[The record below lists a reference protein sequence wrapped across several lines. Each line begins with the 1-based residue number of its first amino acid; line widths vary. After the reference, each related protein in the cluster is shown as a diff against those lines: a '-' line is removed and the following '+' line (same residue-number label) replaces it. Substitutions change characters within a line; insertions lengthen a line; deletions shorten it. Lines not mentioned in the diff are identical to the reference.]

1 MEIAS
6 EKGYPV
12 MRPMFFHYPK
22 DETCYTL
29 DSQSFFGANI
39 HFFG

>member
-6 EKGYPV
+6 EKSYPV

-22 DETCYTL
+22 DEICYTL
-29 DSQSFFGANI
+29 DSQYFFG
-39 HFFG
+39 

>member
-22 DETCYTL
+22 DEICYTL
-29 DSQSFFGANI
+29 DSQYFFGANI